1 MPPAPRYQACPMIEM
16 QVRGV
21 RLHSSDYTPLRVPM
35 EDRVDVDFRD
45 EVH

>member
-1 MPPAPRYQACPMIEM
+1 MIEM

-21 RLHSSDYTPLRVPM
+21 RLHPSEQPPLRVPM
-35 EDRVDVDFRD
+35 EDIVDVDFRD